1 MSVEE
6 GQQIVVHEL
15 QNQMSAMQAALE
27 GNSQASLF
35 KPKMFNGFPSEDV
48 NEWLH
53 QFERY
58 SKFYNWS
65 NPKRLN
71 AISLLFGGAAL
82 AWFRT
87 LPDET
92 TSDFNELV
100 EELKKCFGS
109 QSLDFLFRQE
119 LYARKQGPNE
129 PLAIYTED
137 IIRKAQ
143 RLSLSDTDMMNIFV
157 NGLNHVIKT
166 HVILNQPKTF
176 AEAENLAHLRDSVSK
191 TSAYDTPQMSPS
203 IAPQEQRIKEL
214 EGQVNLLFSLA
225 NKSASSEFAHSH
237 AVNTTPNPASAPIHA
252 INPLAEMQTFK
263 NEIIAAIQTGIKEA
277 NKGNNNNNQPR
288 FRRSSTFVRGRNL
301 RTTDGRPICNVCNR
315 VGHVACSC
323 WENLERAQQT
333 QFRRRPHGFVGQEAQ
348 PSSFNPLNE
357 MGPSQWGQ

>member
-6 GQQIVVHEL
+6 GQQIAVHEF

-58 SKFYNWS
+58 SKFYSWS

-92 TSDFNELV
+92 TSDFNALV
-100 EELKKCFGS
+100 EELKKRFGS

-129 PLAIYTED
+129 PLVIYTE
-137 IIRKAQ
+137 AQ
-143 RLSLSDTDMMNIFV
+143 RLSLSDTGMMNIFV

-176 AEAENLAHLRDSVSK
+176 AEAENLARLRDSVSK
-191 TSAYDTPQMSPS
+191 TSACDTPQTSPS

-252 INPLAEMQTFK
+252 INPLDEMQTFK
-263 NEIIAAIQTGIKEA
+263 NDIIAAIQTGIKEA

-315 VGHVACSC
+315 VGHVARSC

>member
-6 GQQIVVHEL
+6 AQQIAVHEL
-15 QNQMSAMQAALE
+15 QNQTSAMQAALE

-35 KPKMFNGFPSEDV
+35 KPKIFNGFPSEDV

-65 NPKRLN
+65 NLKRLD
-71 AISLLFGGAAL
+71 AISLLFGGSAL

-92 TSDFNELV
+92 TSDFNALV
-100 EELKKCFGS
+100 EALKSRFGS

-119 LYARKQGPNE
+119 LYARKQGLNE

-143 RLSLSDTDMMNIFV
+143 RLSLSDTDMMNVFV

-176 AEAENLAHLRDSVSK
+176 AEAENLARLRDSVSK
-191 TSAYDTPQMSPS
+191 TSVHDTPHMSPS

-225 NKSASSEFAHSH
+225 NKSASSEFAHSN
-237 AVNTTPNPASAPIHA
+237 AVSTTTNPVSASIHA
-252 INPLAEMQTFK
+252 INPPDEMQAFK
-263 NEIIAAIQTGIKEA
+263 NDITAAIQTGIKEA
-277 NKGNNNNNQPR
+277 NKGNNNNHPR
-288 FRRSSTFVRGRNL
+288 SRRSDTFGRGRNL
-301 RTTDGRPICNVCNR
+301 RTTDGRPICNLCSR
-315 VGHVACSC
+315 VGHVARSC
-323 WENLERAQQT
+323 WENQERAQQP
-333 QFRRRPHGFVGQEAQ
+333 QFRGHPRGFMGQGSQ
-348 PSSFNPLNE
+348 QSSRNPLNE